1 MEKEVKKAQD
11 GDERFAGET
20 YSTVAIKTIYS
31 KLAKLAGTSNNA
43 KFLISMYLLYKEFLI
58 KYGEITSNKVDK
70 DPKVISDAVA
80 AVVVKNVESKKL
92 KVEDIEKASAYG
104 VDILNEFIYNLENGI
119 KPDPDVEIMVM
130 LGTKLM
136 GDLESVN
143 MLHFE
148 PIATPIMFGI
158 LKEYKNIT
166 DAVKILRGQETSFAK
181 KNENDNEMYR

>member
-80 AVVVKNVESKKL
+80 AVVV
-92 KVEDIEKASAYG
+92 
-104 VDILNEFIYNLENGI
+104 
-119 KPDPDVEIMVM
+119 
-130 LGTKLM
+130 
-136 GDLESVN
+136 
-143 MLHFE
+143 
-148 PIATPIMFGI
+148 
-158 LKEYKNIT
+158 
-166 DAVKILRGQETSFAK
+166 
-181 KNENDNEMYR
+181 

>member
-1 MEKEVKKAQD
+1 
-11 GDERFAGET
+11 
-20 YSTVAIKTIYS
+20 
-31 KLAKLAGTSNNA
+31 
-43 KFLISMYLLYKEFLI
+43 
-58 KYGEITSNKVDK
+58 
-70 DPKVISDAVA
+70 
-80 AVVVKNVESKKL
+80 
-92 KVEDIEKASAYG
+92 
-104 VDILNEFIYNLENGI
+104 
-119 KPDPDVEIMVM
+119 MVM
-130 LGTKLM
+130 FVAQLM